1 MLVERL
7 QAHAIAGSEIQYG
20 VTVSLPFPQCRIII
34 LTINNFEE
42 IRLPHLLECRKT
54 SQFMKFRKISQ
65 SMKQLVKR
73 HTLVENCVES
83 FRVFKSTVKI
93 SCES

>member
-20 VTVSLPFPQCRIII
+20 VTVSHPVSLPFPQCRIFIV
-34 LTINNFEE
+34 TINNFEE
-42 IRLPHLLECRKT
+42 IRLPHLLECRKI

-65 SMKQLVKR
+65 SMKQFVKR
-73 HTLVENCVES
+73 HS
-83 FRVFKSTVKI
+83 
-93 SCES
+93 